1 MMVRNRF
8 SVSKALMTDIVLTLS
23 GTSDATTT

>member
-8 SVSKALMTDIVLTLS
+8 SVSKALMTDIVLTQW